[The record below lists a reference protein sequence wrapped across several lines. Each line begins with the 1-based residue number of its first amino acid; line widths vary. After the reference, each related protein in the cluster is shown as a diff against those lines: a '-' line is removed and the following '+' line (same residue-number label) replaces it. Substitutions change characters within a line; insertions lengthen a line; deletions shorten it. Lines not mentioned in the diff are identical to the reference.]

1 MRQRVSLVLAGTL
14 ILSGCGSAEKDK
26 NAQTSY
32 ESAKQYLADLNL
44 DLAASELQKALK
56 VSPKS
61 QEFNKLYEQIESTK
75 TARDEISNAKTLIEN
90 GMNIDAYQVLKKIV
104 SPIEQFNV
112 EIKGLMSDLIPV
124 IQKEA
129 NTEISKLVKE
139 SKYSEAKES
148 LNVVISLFSGEKSV
162 LDDFLDQYNKVSDLQ
177 KKQSQVALSRLSK
190 RYDKFQD
197 VTWYSSPSSPRYRNY
212 NAFYLYFGI
221 SDNSKLPLRLVVQY
235 ENEDWLFIQS
245 ATVNVDGE
253 NYSISGDWE
262 RDNDSRIW
270 EWIDETLD
278 DRAMIEAITNSKS
291 AVIRFDGR
299 QYYDNRTISAA
310 QKKSLRDVLLAYDGA

>member
-1 MRQRVSLVLAGTL
+1 MRQRVSLVLAGAL
-14 ILSGCGSAEKDK
+14 ILSGCGSAERDK

-44 DLAASELQKALK
+44 DLAASELQKALE

-177 KKQSQVALSRLSK
+177 KKQNQVALSRLSK

-278 DRAMIEAITNSKS
+278 DRAMIEAIINSKS

>member
-1 MRQRVSLVLAGTL
+1 MRQMISLVLAGVL

-32 ESAKQYLADLNL
+32 ESAKQNLADLNI

-56 VSPKS
+56 VSPQS
-61 QEFNKLYEQIESTK
+61 QEFNKLYEQIELTK
-75 TARDEISNAKTLIEN
+75 AAIDEILNAKILIEN
-90 GMNIDAYQVLKKIV
+90 GMNIEAYQVLKKII
-104 SPIEQFNV
+104 SPIEKLNIEV
-112 EIKGLMSDLIPV
+112 KRLMKDLIPV

-129 NTEISKLVKE
+129 NIEISKLVKE
-139 SKYSEAKES
+139 SKYSQAKES
-148 LNVVISLFSGEKSV
+148 LNVVISLFSGEKTV
-162 LDDFLDQYNKVSDLQ
+162 LDDFLAQYNKVSELQ
-177 KKQSQVALSRLSK
+177 KKQSQVALSKLSK

-197 VTWYSSPSSPRYRNY
+197 ITWYSSSSSPRYRNY
-212 NAFYLYFGI
+212 NAFYIYFGV
-221 SDNSKLPLRLVVQY
+221 SNNSKLPLRLVVQY

-262 RDNDSRIW
+262 QDHDSRIW

-278 DRAMIEAITNSKS
+278 DRAMIEAVINSKS

-310 QKKSLRDVLLAYDGA
+310 QKKSLRDVLLAYNGL

>member
-1 MRQRVSLVLAGTL
+1 MRQRVSLVLAGAL
-14 ILSGCGSAEKDK
+14 ILSGCGSAERDK

-44 DLAASELQKALK
+44 DLAASELQKALE

-148 LNVVISLFSGEKSV
+148 LNVVLSLFSGEKSV

-177 KKQSQVALSRLSK
+177 KKQNQVALSRLSK

-278 DRAMIEAITNSKS
+278 DRAMIEAIINSKS

>member
-1 MRQRVSLVLAGTL
+1 MRQRVSLVLAGAL
-14 ILSGCGSAEKDK
+14 ILSGCGSAERDK

-177 KKQSQVALSRLSK
+177 KKQNQVALSRLSK

-278 DRAMIEAITNSKS
+278 DRAMIEAIINSKS